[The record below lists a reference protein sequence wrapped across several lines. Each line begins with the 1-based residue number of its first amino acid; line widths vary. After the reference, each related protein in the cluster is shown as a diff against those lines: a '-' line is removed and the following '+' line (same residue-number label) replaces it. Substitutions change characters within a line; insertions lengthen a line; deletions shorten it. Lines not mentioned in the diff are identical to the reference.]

1 MVSQTTL
8 GIPGRA
14 KGRQR
19 SSENL
24 NLGDHI
30 KFFWKEAFV
39 VKNENL
45 NCTPH
50 PQSRLKPNPSENRV
64 IAVIVSFKAM
74 NKEY

>member
-8 GIPGRA
+8 GIPGGT
-14 KGRQR
+14 KGRQ
-19 SSENL
+19 SSLENL

-30 KFFWKEAFV
+30 KLFWKEAFV
-39 VKNENL
+39 VKNEYL
-45 NCTPH
+45 NYTSH

-64 IAVIVSFKAM
+64 FAVIVSFKAM